1 MKNLSNEII
10 YNDIINFYNL
20 HKKHIIYLLKQKN
33 ECKLNINNI
42 SYKLNFLY
50 IDKLNILF
58 VKSFEKMDNFYYL
71 DNDIYVIKYID
82 RKLNINNIMNFV
94 I

>member
-1 MKNLSNEII
+1 MKNLSDELIYNEIKE
-10 YNDIINFYNL
+10 YYNL
-20 HKKHIIYLLKQKN
+20 HKKHIIYLLN
-33 ECKLNINNI
+33 LRNDCKLNINNI

-71 DNDIYVIKYID
+71 DNNIYVIKYID
-82 RKLNINNIMNFV
+82 RKLDINNIMNFV